1 MSKQA
6 EFEHNLTA
14 LIVKFSRLGVSGQQ
28 IRKALQEHASIIQDD
43 AEMPR
48 HESRYPELDYNFR
61 KRIRAVVSPDDKD
74 LAAEVEAAIGTQ
86 LDDVAARCGLCRHPS
101 VV

>member
-1 MSKQA
+1 MSNLA
-6 EFEHNLTA
+6 EFEHNLAA
-14 LIVKFSRLGVSGQQ
+14 LIVEFSRLGVSGQQ
-28 IRKALQEHASIIQDD
+28 IREALQEHASIILDE
-43 AEMPR
+43 AEA
-48 HESRYPELDYNFR
+48 RYPELDYNFR